1 MNQPLV
7 PKPSRTDTRERILQV
22 AHDAIIE
29 KGFDATSVEEIA
41 TAVEIS
47 RAGFFYHFPDKNAL
61 ARALIERQIV
71 EEGEM
76 LQDMIDR
83 AAELSD
89 DPLQQ
94 MLIIMRFMAERY
106 VEIPGGYAGCILA
119 SATYQDR
126 LFDAE
131 VRAANRRAHL
141 AWRERFC
148 GHFEQI
154 AAAYPPREP
163 VDPGEM
169 ADLVNA
175 VIEGGMV
182 LSRGMGDPQ
191 VLVRQV
197 LLARQLVKLTY
208 QRG

>member
-1 MNQPLV
+1 MNQTLGL
-7 PKPSRTDTRERILQV
+7 KPARTDTRERILQV

-41 TAVEIS
+41 SAVEIS

-61 ARALIERQIV
+61 ARALIERQIA
-71 EEGEM
+71 EEGAM
-76 LQDMIDR
+76 LVGMITR
-83 AAELSD
+83 AEELSD

-94 MLIIMRFMAERY
+94 ILIIMRLMAERY

-131 VRAANRRAHL
+131 VKAANRRAHL
-141 AWRERFC
+141 AWRDRFRPFFER
-148 GHFEQI
+148 I
-154 AAAYPPREP
+154 AERHPPRDP
-163 VDPGEM
+163 VDAGDM
-169 ADLVNA
+169 ADMMNA
-175 VIEGGMV
+175 VIEGGMI
-182 LSRGMGDPQ
+182 LARGMGDPQ

-197 LLARQLVKLTY
+197 LLARQLVKSIY
-208 QRG
+208 AAR